1 MFCIFTFNI
10 KLNFKSYTNEF
21 ISSLHIHQISKSKYI
36 IMKQISASNQNYTK
50 QQYLRDLLELAKQRM
65 LTGITTN
72 ITNVTSLQIST
83 SSSSSHA
90 IERVNMNM
98 NANIVEIILGVGY
111 VLIIIAFLVKQ
122 FLKTLRRFEYY
133 YASSSDGTYNRFG
146 FIANEYSDSDFENDN
161 DDVVESS
168 PSSPVS
174 LRHALAHLPLVT
186 PLQKITTVTPQTP
199 SPPPVRRSLRLKIK
213 SELNLTSIMEKQ
225 NKTNVETNTN
235 VVTRSQTRRR
245 NQSQNQNYVT
255 HERLAISSEP
265 APSCSF
271 NRSHGSIITPSLHP
285 ENDEELAYYLQRC
298 YERKMKKRSEFNS
311 PLVVRRLV
319 L

>member
-1 MFCIFTFNI
+1 
-10 KLNFKSYTNEF
+10 
-21 ISSLHIHQISKSKYI
+21 
-36 IMKQISASNQNYTK
+36 MKQFSSSNHTK
-50 QQYLRDLLELAKQRM
+50 QYLRDLLELAKQRM

-98 NANIVEIILGVGY
+98 NANIVEIVIGVGY

-122 FLKTLRRFEYY
+122 FLKTLRRFEHHFG
-133 YASSSDGTYNRFG
+133 SSRDGAYNRFG
-146 FIANEYSDSDFENDN
+146 FIANEESDFDSSDND

-168 PSSPVS
+168 SSSPVS
-174 LRHALAHLPLVT
+174 IRHALIPFVT
-186 PLQKITTVTPQTP
+186 PFRKITTVTPQTP

-213 SELNLTSIMEKQ
+213 SELNLTSTMEKQ
-225 NKTNVETNTN
+225 NKTNVLTNTN

-245 NQSQNQNYVT
+245 NQSQNQNHVT

-265 APSCSF
+265 APSSSF
-271 NRSHGSIITPSLHP
+271 NRSHGAIITPSLHP

>member
-1 MFCIFTFNI
+1 
-10 KLNFKSYTNEF
+10 
-21 ISSLHIHQISKSKYI
+21 
-36 IMKQISASNQNYTK
+36 MKQFSSSNHTK
-50 QQYLRDLLELAKQRM
+50 QYLRDLLELAKQRM
-65 LTGITTN
+65 LSGISTN
-72 ITNVTSLQIST
+72 ATNATNATNETNETNVTSSQQLSIS

-90 IERVNMNM
+90 IEQLLM
-98 NANIVEIILGVGY
+98 NANIVEIVIGVGY
-111 VLIIIAFLVKQ
+111 VFIIVAFLVKQ
-122 FLKTLRRFEYY
+122 FLKTLRRFETHFG
-133 YASSSDGTYNRFG
+133 SSHDGAYNRFG
-146 FIANEYSDSDFENDN
+146 FIANEESDFDSSDND

-168 PSSPVS
+168 SSSPVS
-174 LRHALAHLPLVT
+174 RRHALIPLVT

-213 SELNLTSIMEKQ
+213 SELNLTSTMEKQ

-235 VVTRSQTRRR
+235 VVTRSQTRR
-245 NQSQNQNYVT
+245 QNQ
-255 HERLAISSEP
+255 HFSLAISSEP

-271 NRSHGSIITPSLHP
+271 NRSYDGSVTNPSLHP